1 MFMKKVQLMESIQ
14 DLPEDF
20 NIDDLI
26 ERLVVIQ
33 KIESRQQEVREG
45 KTLTEDEAKAK
56 LEKWLK

>member
-1 MFMKKVQLMESIQ
+1 MKKVELIESIQ

-33 KIESRQQEVREG
+33 KIESRQLEIIEG
-45 KTLTEDEAKAK
+45 KTLTEEEAKSK

>member
-1 MFMKKVQLMESIQ
+1 MKKVQLMESIQ